1 MQTLTSK
8 PDPYQLNVTVSSL
21 SAISEQFMTDPQ
33 NLYVAATLSIT
44 LIIKTL
50 SIEGLFATLGIN
62 DTQHTDT
69 KHNALETV

>member
-1 MQTLTSK
+1 LQTLTSK
-8 PDPYQLNVTVSSL
+8 PDPYQLNVSSL
-21 SAISEQFMTDPQ
+21 PDISEQFMTYPQ

-50 SIEGLFATLGIN
+50 SIKGLFATLGIN
-62 DTQHTDT
+62 GTQHTDT